1 MVIVVSDLLE
11 TLFQL
16 QSPFSSLFLPF
27 FPVLLQYT
35 HITQKKN
42 GVSFSTFCSFIMGTV
57 SRPRGMRPKWHKKR
71 IKRLKLRRRR
81 MRQRSK

>member
-35 HITQKKN
+35 HIT
-42 GVSFSTFCSFIMGTV
+42 
-57 SRPRGMRPKWHKKR
+57 HKK
-71 IKRLKLRRRR
+71 KWCFFFYLL
-81 MRQRSK
+81 